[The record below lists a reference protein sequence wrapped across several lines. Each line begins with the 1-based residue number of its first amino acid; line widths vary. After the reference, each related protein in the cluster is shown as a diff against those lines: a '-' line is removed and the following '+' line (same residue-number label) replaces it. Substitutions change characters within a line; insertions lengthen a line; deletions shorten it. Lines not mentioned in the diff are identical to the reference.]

1 MHPCTAFLFC
11 LEGRCSLWAVPTLC
25 SMWTLVYPLPG
36 PPRWIF
42 GLADTSWEWRE
53 AGLPVAWLGTG
64 GTLRLGRLAWLRSGS
79 SHPNPNSSCP
89 SRRAGCG
96 GGPGSPWVGVLPF
109 VFKQTNH
116 EFKSGQRA
124 AQSIKIAWGH
134 GRCPKR
140 VAAPLESCSSEKG
153 GSRRVNLGTQYR
165 EQHPPTPLCLS
176 GLWSDTRVLYGPLA
190 C

>member
-1 MHPCTAFLFC
+1 MLSLGSTHSAQRVDFGIPLCQGLHAGFWS
-11 LEGRCSLWAVPTLC
+11 GRHQLGV
-25 SMWTLVYPLPG
+25 
-36 PPRWIF
+36 
-42 GLADTSWEWRE
+42 EE
-53 AGLPVAWLGTG
+53 AGLPVAWLGAG

-89 SRRAGCG
+89 SRQAGCG

-124 AQSIKIAWGH
+124 AQSIKIAWGY

-140 VAAPLESCSSEKG
+140 AVVPLEPCASDEG
-153 GSRRVNLGTQYR
+153 GSRRVYVGTPYP
-165 EQHPPTPLCLS
+165 EQHPTIPLRLS
-176 GLWSDTRVLYGPLA
+176 GLWSDTRVLYGPLV